1 MFENEELKNHLET
14 SSVIKTQSAI
24 IAEWNMNLPGNID
37 TIGNYRY
44 RPNSPESVYESLPN
58 TFVAENDQS
67 ATRFYYGATD
77 SDVVIDGTFTDNGL
91 PTTLMSKGD
100 RNALLYSLEDCFK
113 PFRPRSGINKAR
125 VMDKS
130 FIHHPNSNMAKRPRF
145 YISDKNDGFKYW
157 SSFRKEIQYKYTYSD
172 STVRYGFL
180 PTFVDNDASQTVRNA
195 VFFDN
200 KEYGIS
206 KQSGSRYLI
215 DDTVPFVVYKESLPA
230 NRVVLKMQTGVG
242 DVDLGITSDPFFGYA
257 NQRTPVKWKVQYL
270 ENNSWIDMLSFNEAS
285 TRADG
290 SRIIKS
296 DGYVELAYGLK
307 IPNEYKEIFIYAE
320 RYSSEVPLP
329 KKSVNGYAYLI
340 ANDNEI
346 GQFYIWLDSI
356 NNYAKF
362 KPSYGWYLQEET
374 VERLTNFVT
383 DLTAPDYYVNSTD
396 GKNTYREFQNI
407 QGLRVV
413 VESINTNLSV
423 FDLIEISPRLSV
435 NLTDKATSF
444 SVKKALSDLG
454 KSGLPVGQLLSAT
467 GTLELFD
474 FDGAFNENNP
484 NSMISKYISR
494 HTQIKFYDVVSDVSG
509 YDYFIPIKTMYASG
523 FPKSNDKDR
532 RITLDLNDLFFYF
545 DSIDAPQTVMTS
557 VSLSSAVC
565 MLLDS
570 VGFANY
576 TFKRLPGEKELIIPY
591 FFIQP
596 NISVAEVLQSLAIST
611 QSAMFFDEYNNFVIM
626 SKDYMLPSNSE
637 RESTFTFYGSTD
649 QEHLGAI
656 ENKPTKPKLANII
669 DLVSSDNLVYN
680 GGKITYSPKYIQRT
694 FGSIKQASMIDNQ
707 KTWRYKPVLLWEIA
721 GTENLKS
728 INNEVG
734 NMSSYMLSAIPLN
747 SDLSNQI
754 PVVSNRA
761 ITNNIIDFGEGVYWI
776 SRYNGYFY
784 SGGEVV
790 KYDAVEYNVTGTG
803 NVWITNSNEYND
815 YFGSVPFNGK
825 IYPTGRVRIY
835 CEPEYETVSG
845 VLKLKNGK
853 VAKHGRGQFGTP
865 VVVHSAGINPRW
877 YDNAN
882 VRGCVMDSNKYLFT
896 DTALTAP
903 GSLTKDLSLEE
914 GPAGISNTLAQ
925 STVRN
930 GIIKNF
936 MSTYLGTETDL
947 NTRRTTQSGSIQ
959 SSALMMNGPAFTT
972 SEKSTD
978 FISYVYKPLDSKF
991 KHFGTRMRIIGKLTT
1006 GNDGQSA
1013 VGSSTYYVVP
1023 GTTPDKNITVSGGS
1037 GGLGLML
1044 NPENNNGYYFEI
1056 SALGS
1061 KKIDNKANKS
1071 NVNNVMFYKI
1081 MKKAGTTEAVPV
1093 KLWEGLANIIV
1104 DDGNFTGQYRMANEK
1119 NPTVYDLAVEYLDI
1133 GKIRKFFLYIN
1144 GTLIKTVDDENPLP
1158 KYNNMA
1164 AFVRGSSRV
1173 MFENMYAIS
1182 ENYSQIQGT
1191 KITTP
1196 VQSIFDEDGI
1206 DTNESFRKHSMSG
1219 VIQGTYLSG
1228 IGSSENPSHNI
1239 YFEEFGSIMREAA
1252 TFNVKYDKAFPALY
1266 AKMSPTF
1273 NRIKGY
1279 TVSGFRAGSYGAEF
1293 MIFNATDTALSL
1305 DSGSGNYLRIQGVT
1319 FTQENKNELTVDKFF
1334 TKNSDFSNPSF
1345 NGEDIVTSPIKA
1357 SKEYQDIKVS
1367 RMTYGVKEFSLETQ
1381 HIQTEDAATELM
1393 SWLVNKISKPRKS
1406 VGLKVFSMP
1415 IVQLGDIVKID
1426 YVQGGI
1432 NKTGDPE
1439 TEYVVYSIDYS
1450 KNSSGPDMTI
1460 YLSEVS

>member
-14 SSVIKTQSAI
+14 SPVIKTQSAI

-37 TIGNYRY
+37 TVGNYRY
-44 RPNSPESVYESLPN
+44 RPNNSQSVYSSIPN
-58 TFVAENDQS
+58 TFVPEDKLS
-67 ATRFYYGATD
+67 ATRFYYEATD
-77 SDVVIDGTFTDNGL
+77 SDVIIDGTFKDSGL
-91 PTTLMSKGD
+91 PTALMTKGE

-113 PFRPRSGINKAR
+113 QFRPRSGINKAR

-130 FIHHPNSNMAKRPRF
+130 FIHHTNQNMAKRPRF
-145 YISDKNDGFKYW
+145 YMADKNDGFKYW

-172 STVRYGFL
+172 SSVRYGVL
-180 PTFVDNDASQTVRNA
+180 PTFVDNDSSQTVKNG

-206 KQSGSRYLI
+206 SQRGSRYVI
-215 DDTVPFVVYKESLPA
+215 DDAVPFVVYKESLPA
-230 NRVVLKMQTGVG
+230 NRVVIKMQTGVG
-242 DVDLGITSDPFFGYA
+242 DLNLNLTSDPFYGYV
-257 NQRTPVKWKVQYL
+257 NQKTPTKWKVQYL
-270 ENNSWIDMLSFNEAS
+270 ENNNWIDLISFNEAS
-285 TRADG
+285 TRSDG
-290 SRIIKS
+290 SRVIKS

-307 IPNEYKEIFIYAE
+307 IPNEYKEIFVYAE
-320 RYSSEVPLP
+320 RYSSEIPLP

-340 ANDNEI
+340 ASDNEV
-346 GQFYIWLDSI
+346 GEFYIWLDSLGG
-356 NNYAKF
+356 YAKF

-383 DLTAPDYYVNSTD
+383 DLTDPDYYVNSTD

-407 QGLRVV
+407 QGLRLVV
-413 VESINTNLSV
+413 DSMNTNLSP
-423 FDLIEISPRLSV
+423 FDLIELSPRLSV
-435 NLTDKATSF
+435 NLTDKTTDF
-444 SVKKALSDLG
+444 SVKKSLSDLG
-454 KSGLPVGQLLSAT
+454 QSGLPVGQLLSST
-467 GTLELFD
+467 GNIDLFD
-474 FDGAFNENNP
+474 YDEAFNENNP
-484 NSMISKYISR
+484 KSIIRKYISR
-494 HTQIKFYDVVSDVSG
+494 HIQIKFYDVVSDVSG
-509 YDYFIPIKTMYASG
+509 YDYYIPIKTMYASG
-523 FPKSNDKDR
+523 FPKSNDKDKKVS
-532 RITLDLNDLFFYF
+532 LELKDLFFYF
-545 DSIDAPQTVMTS
+545 DSLDAPQTLMTS
-557 VSLSSAVC
+557 VSLSSAVS
-565 MLLDS
+565 MVLDS
-570 VGFANY
+570 IGFANY
-576 TFKRLPGEKELIIPY
+576 TFKRVANEKELVIPY

-596 NISVAEVLQSLAIST
+596 NVSVAEVLQGLAIST
-611 QSAMFFDEYNNFVIM
+611 QSAMFFDEYNNFVVM
-626 SKDYMLPSNSE
+626 SKDYMLPSNKE
-637 RESTFTFYGSTD
+637 RPATFTFYGSSD
-649 QEHLGAI
+649 QQHIGAI
-656 ENKPTKPKLANII
+656 ENATTKPKLANII
-669 DLVSSDNLVYN
+669 DLVSQDNIVYN
-680 GGKITYSPKYIQRT
+680 GGKITYTPKYIQRT
-694 FGSIKQASMIDNQ
+694 YGSIKQASMIDNQ
-707 KTWRYKPVLLWEIA
+707 KTWRYKPVLLWEVA
-721 GTENLKS
+721 GTTNLKS

-747 SDLSNQI
+747 SDLSNQV
-754 PVVSNRA
+754 PSVSNRV

-784 SGGEVV
+784 SGGEVI
-790 KYDAVEYNVTGTG
+790 KYDAVEYNVGGIG
-803 NVWITNSNEYND
+803 NVWISNSDDYNE

-845 VLKLKNGK
+845 VLKLKNGA

-865 VVVHSAGINPRW
+865 VVTHYAGINPTW
-877 YDNAN
+877 YDNQN
-882 VRGCVMDSNKYLFT
+882 VRGCVMDANKYLFT
-896 DTALTAP
+896 DTALTSP
-903 GSLTKDLSLEE
+903 GSLTKDLALETGE
-914 GPAGISNTLAQ
+914 AGVSNTLAQ
-925 STVRN
+925 ATVRN

-936 MSTYLGTETDL
+936 MSTYLGTETEL
-947 NTRRTTQSGSIQ
+947 NTRRVTQAGSIQ
-959 SSALMMNGPAFTT
+959 SSALMMNGPAFRT
-972 SEKSTD
+972 SEKPTD

-1013 VGSSTYYVVP
+1013 VGASTYYVVP
-1023 GTTPDKNITVSGGS
+1023 GTTPDKNITISGGS

-1044 NPENNNGYYFEI
+1044 NPSNNNGYYFEI

-1061 KKIDNKANKS
+1061 KSIDNKSNKS

-1119 NPTVYDLAVEYLDI
+1119 NPTVYDLSVEYLNI
-1133 GKIRKFFLYIN
+1133 GTIRRFFLYIN
-1144 GTLIKTVDDENPLP
+1144 GVLIRTVDDESPLP
-1158 KYNNMA
+1158 VYNNMA
-1164 AFVRGSSRV
+1164 LFVRGSSRI

-1191 KITTP
+1191 KIDTP
-1196 VQSIFDEDGI
+1196 VQSIFDADGI
-1206 DTNESFRKHSMSG
+1206 DTNESFRKYAMSG

-1239 YFEEFGSIMREAA
+1239 YFEEFGTIMREAA

-1293 MIFNATDTALSL
+1293 MVFNATDTALSL

-1319 FTQENKNELTVDKFF
+1319 FTQENKSELTVDKFF

-1345 NGEDIVTSPIKA
+1345 NGQNLVSSPTKALEDYK
-1357 SKEYQDIKVS
+1357 DIKVS
-1367 RMTYGVKEFSLETQ
+1367 RMTYGLKEFSIDTQ
-1381 HIQTEDAATELM
+1381 HIQTEDSATELM

-1406 VGLKVFSMP
+1406 IGLKIFAMP
-1415 IVQLGDIVKID
+1415 IVQLGDIVTID
-1426 YVQGGI
+1426 YSQNGI

-1439 TEYVVYSIDYS
+1439 TQYVVYSIDYS
-1450 KNSSGPDMTI
+1450 KTSTGPDMTV